1 MAQSDGQVVFT
12 VTLDDSAF
20 QTGMARLQSAV
31 AGLGQGLTDALTVN
45 ASQLNAALSTGRLWA
60 ANVAG
65 GMRSSGT
72 VQNAAKSVVSGAAA
86 AARAVAQSGGTSVG
100 SNLVSGMA
108 AGVYAQSGALSAAVK
123 GVVLSALAAAKKA
136 AGIASPSKLFRDEV
150 GRYLALGIGS
160 GFTGAME
167 STVLPAMSSSVRQSA
182 AAGRKALDASLAAG
196 VAQSLG
202 TKLTLPSTARISM
215 AVLPSAAMPTM
226 AAATAAGKDMGAV
239 TVTQNITF
247 ASAMQAPDEVARA
260 IRRQATYGLA
270 AARS

>member
-1 MAQSDGQVVFT
+1 MAQNDGQVVFT

-20 QTGMARLQSAV
+20 QTGMARLQSAI
-31 AGLGQGLTDALTVN
+31 AGLGQGLTEALTVN
-45 ASQLNAALSTGRLWA
+45 TSQLNAALLTGRLWA

-65 GMRSSGT
+65 GMRNSGM
-72 VQNAAKSVVSGAAA
+72 VQNAARSVVSGAAA
-86 AARAVAQSGGTSVG
+86 TARAAAQSGGISVG
-100 SNLVSGMA
+100 GNLVNGMA
-108 AGVYAQSGALSAAVK
+108 AGVYAQSGALSVAVK
-123 GVVLSALAAAKKA
+123 SVVLSALTAAKKA

-167 STVLPAMSSSVRQSA
+167 SAVLPAMSSSVRQSA
-182 AAGRKALDASLAAG
+182 AAGRKVLDASLAAG
-196 VAQSLG
+196 VTQTLG
-202 TKLTLPSTARISM
+202 TRLALPSAMRIST
-215 AVLPSAAMPTM
+215 AVLPLATLPK
-226 AAATAAGKDMGAV
+226 AAATTASKDAGAV